1 MKRFREAG
9 HDASTWEVASGV
21 SETQG
26 YSVNPESKSV
36 MEKRVVS
43 GKGLRHVPFSQKEP
57 NGQCP
62 ENESP
67 AFFSEYTKHP
77 PREIDKE
84 HLMIFRWLKPCPVSA
99 AWNWRTP
106 ENFQRFGN
114 SLTS

>member
-84 HLMIFRWLKPCPVSA
+84 HLMTFRWLKPCPVSA